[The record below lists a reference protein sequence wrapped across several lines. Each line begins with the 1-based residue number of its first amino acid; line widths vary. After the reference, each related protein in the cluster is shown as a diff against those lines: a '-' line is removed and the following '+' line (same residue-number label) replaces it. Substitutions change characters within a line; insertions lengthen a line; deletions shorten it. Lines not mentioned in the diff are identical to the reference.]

1 MTLYYERAG
10 HGPDIVLV
18 HGWGLHAGIWSE
30 LAQDLSRRHRVTAVD
45 LPGHGRSRGTP
56 ADTFTPESLA
66 KEIEKILPGP
76 AVWLGWSLGGLV
88 ALAAARHM
96 PQAVAKL
103 VLVGATPKFV
113 QAPDW
118 DCALVP
124 EILDGFAQEIE
135 TDTRAALTRFL
146 SLQLGDG
153 EAERV
158 TLRHLRAELF
168 RHGEPELTALR
179 AGLRLLKETDLRG
192 ALSGIEAPTLVL
204 HGGRDRLAPPDAAR
218 RLAASVRQARLVLF
232 ETAGHAPFLSHAA
245 QFNRELEVMALP

>member
-18 HGWGLHAGIWSE
+18 HGWGLHGGVWSE
-30 LAQDLSRRHRVTAVD
+30 LARDLSARYRVTVVD
-45 LPGHGRSRGTP
+45 LPGHGRSRTI
-56 ADTFTPESLA
+56 ASSAFTAESLA
-66 KEIEKILPGP
+66 EEIGRILPGL
-76 AVWLGWSLGGLV
+76 AIWLGWSLGGLA
-88 ALAAARHM
+88 ALAAARHT
-96 PQAVAKL
+96 PHAVAKL

-118 DCALVP
+118 DCALAP
-124 EILDGFAQEIE
+124 EVLDGFAQELE

-158 TLRHLRAELF
+158 TLRRLRAELF
-168 RHGEPELTALR
+168 RYGEPERTALR
-179 AGLRLLKETDLRG
+179 AGLRLLKETDLLG

-204 HGGRDRLAPPDAAR
+204 HGGRDRLAPSGAGEY
-218 RLAASVRQARLVLF
+218 LAANLKRARLVRIDA
-232 ETAGHAPFLSHAA
+232 AGHIPFLSHAA
-245 QFNRELEVMALP
+245 LFHRELEGFLHG